1 MFSACKS
8 RLTDIPERISETD
21 FCFDSVALRVAFIT
35 RAALWLNR
43 SSTAVSTSY
52 AYSINLR
59 SAICFAKSYL
69 VANMDVELV
78 KVHSKVDFV
87 LLALRIHSEK
97 TMECSHLPC
106 PRPPCFS
113 ATTAKQRFNLDKR
126 LSGHGQSYLGQASAW
141 LFLWLPF
148 LD

>member
-8 RLTDIPERISETD
+8 RQTDIPERISETD

-35 RAALWLNR
+35 RAVVWLNR

-52 AYSINLR
+52 VYSINLR
-59 SAICFAKSYL
+59 SAIWFARSYL

-87 LLALRIHSEK
+87 LQALRIHSAK
-97 TMECSHLPC
+97 TIECSHLPRL
-106 PRPPCFS
+106 RPPCFS
-113 ATTAKQRFNLDKR
+113 ASTAKQRFNLDKR
-126 LSGHGQSYLGQASAW
+126 PSGHGQPYLGRASAW